1 MNRVKLDEIH
11 SSRKFNRNVCS
22 ERCHCIFPRLES
34 LLWCFAPHS
43 LSKSAGES
51 LSVSCLESSF
61 GSSCYRLC
69 LRKSSSY
76 SSRGCCCLLLFDGY
90 ASFFGT
96 VEIGATSGGGISHIE
111 SEMNVASA
119 ATAVEAVQAL
129 NPIEALLLGF
139 NTNPY
144 FIGLMMLLL
153 NLGGR
158 FLAMEITKEQE
169 KFFQN
174 PWFRRVLI
182 FVVIFVAT
190 RNVFV
195 AFWMALIIIL
205 ILGFVFN
212 ENSALYILKP
222 SVKGGAE
229 KFQNQGAEAVAA
241 AVSPLTPEEA
251 DIHKKLSDKL
261 ARAQAVAT
269 NPEKQPIGQKAVVSS
284 YDIYQMNMM
293 KLGGSS

>member
-1 MNRVKLDEIH
+1 M
-11 SSRKFNRNVCS
+11 
-22 ERCHCIFPRLES
+22 
-34 LLWCFAPHS
+34 
-43 LSKSAGES
+43 
-51 LSVSCLESSF
+51 
-61 GSSCYRLC
+61 
-69 LRKSSSY
+69 
-76 SSRGCCCLLLFDGY
+76 DG
-90 ASFFGT
+90 
-96 VEIGATSGGGISHIE
+96 GGGISHIE

-195 AFWMALIIIL
+195 AFWMALVIIL
-205 ILGFVFN
+205 IIGFVFN

-229 KFQNQGAEAVAA
+229 KFQNQGAEGA

-261 ARAQAVAT
+261 ARAQAAAF
-269 NPEKQPIGQKAVVSS
+269 EKQPIGQKAVVSS

>member
-1 MNRVKLDEIH
+1 
-11 SSRKFNRNVCS
+11 
-22 ERCHCIFPRLES
+22 
-34 LLWCFAPHS
+34 
-43 LSKSAGES
+43 
-51 LSVSCLESSF
+51 
-61 GSSCYRLC
+61 
-69 LRKSSSY
+69 
-76 SSRGCCCLLLFDGY
+76 
-90 ASFFGT
+90 
-96 VEIGATSGGGISHIE
+96 
-111 SEMNVASA
+111 MNVASA

-195 AFWMALIIIL
+195 AFWMALVIII
-205 ILGFVFN
+205 IIGFVFN

-229 KFQNQGAEAVAA
+229 KFQNQGAEAVTAA

>member
-1 MNRVKLDEIH
+1 M
-11 SSRKFNRNVCS
+11 
-22 ERCHCIFPRLES
+22 
-34 LLWCFAPHS
+34 
-43 LSKSAGES
+43 
-51 LSVSCLESSF
+51 
-61 GSSCYRLC
+61 
-69 LRKSSSY
+69 
-76 SSRGCCCLLLFDGY
+76 
-90 ASFFGT
+90 
-96 VEIGATSGGGISHIE
+96 
-111 SEMNVASA
+111 ASA

-158 FLAMEITKEQE
+158 FLAMEVTKEQE

-174 PWFRRVLI
+174 PWIRRVLI

-195 AFWMALIIIL
+195 AFWMALVIII
-205 ILGFVFN
+205 IIGFVFN

-251 DIHKKLSDKL
+251 DIHKKLSEKL
-261 ARAQAVAT
+261 ARAQAAAF
-269 NPEKQPIGQKAVVSS
+269 EKQPIGQKAVVSS

>member
-1 MNRVKLDEIH
+1 
-11 SSRKFNRNVCS
+11 
-22 ERCHCIFPRLES
+22 
-34 LLWCFAPHS
+34 
-43 LSKSAGES
+43 
-51 LSVSCLESSF
+51 
-61 GSSCYRLC
+61 
-69 LRKSSSY
+69 
-76 SSRGCCCLLLFDGY
+76 
-90 ASFFGT
+90 
-96 VEIGATSGGGISHIE
+96 
-111 SEMNVASA
+111 MNVASA

-158 FLAMEITKEQE
+158 FLAMEVTKEQE

-174 PWFRRVLI
+174 PWIRRVLI

-195 AFWMALIIIL
+195 AFWMALVIII
-205 ILGFVFN
+205 IIGFVFN

-229 KFQNQGAEAVAA
+229 KFQNQGTEGAA

-251 DIHKKLSDKL
+251 DIHKKLSEKL
-261 ARAQAVAT
+261 ARAQAAVT